1 MELNIFAA
9 WIGFTIGGIS
19 GAIPGLF
26 FHGESWLGG
35 YGSWKRRMLRL
46 GHISFF
52 GLGGL
57 NLAFAL
63 TARSLGI
70 EERMELV
77 GILLIIGAIL
87 MPTVCYLSA
96 WKQPFR
102 HVFFIPASSIIIGT
116 ALFAWSIMP

>member
-1 MELNIFAA
+1 MEANIFAA
-9 WIGFTIGGIS
+9 WIAFTVGVIS

-26 FHGESWLGG
+26 FHEESWLGG
-35 YGSWKRRMLRL
+35 YSSWKRRMMRL

-70 EERMELV
+70 EDQVELM
-77 GILLIIGAIL
+77 GILLIVGAIM

-102 HVFFIPASSIIIGT
+102 HIFFIPASSVIIAT
-116 ALFAWSIMP
+116 VLFAWRIIP